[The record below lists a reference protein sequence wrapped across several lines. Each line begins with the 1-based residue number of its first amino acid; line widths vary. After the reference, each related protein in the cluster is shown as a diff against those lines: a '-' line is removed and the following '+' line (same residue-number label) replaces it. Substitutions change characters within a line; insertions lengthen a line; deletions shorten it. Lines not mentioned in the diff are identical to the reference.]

1 MSGSEMK
8 PWDRFCEFASEST
21 RIFKAFSMA
30 LDAKKLLFAFCG
42 VVLWGLGAML
52 LNVLPNAVI
61 PIVAGALAIVMIFV
75 ILARSE
81 TDVATKGFVLTL
93 VGSIIA
99 IIIIAGLLVWAGRA
113 RSEEQDL
120 LLNIYRT
127 LWTLAVA
134 AFFGTAVCRIA
145 AVDAATESA
154 IGPRETTRFAL
165 KKLSTSV
172 WTLLT
177 PVLAVIGFGI
187 ALMIIG
193 VIARIPAVG
202 YVWYII
208 IGLLYIIALLA
219 GLFFALTLIVYIPG
233 LVLFQPAI
241 GAEGNDSFDA
251 ISRAYSFVFGRPWRL
266 LFYGIVSAVYVKI
279 VLAVV
284 AIIFAWAGRITNI
297 FLAQGIGKQ
306 MSANVNALDLGDT
319 VFKMGYSADPVG
331 NVGNAAAYLRATVQA
346 PLFGPFLNSGRH
358 ILGGNV
364 LKSFE
369 AAGHPGGWFIIFWQY
384 ILLSIF
390 MAFAISLLYSVFTQI
405 YFLMRKACDGT
416 PFEEVYIETP
426 EEEEYEAEFPDEA
439 GEGAAGGEEKKPKAP
454 KARKK
459 RARKKKDVTEEPI
472 DLAGGEEE
480 GEKSDK

>member
-1 MSGSEMK
+1 MK

-99 IIIIAGLLVWAGRA
+99 IIVVAGLLVWAGRA
-113 RSEEQDL
+113 RSEQPAL
-120 LLNIYRT
+120 LLNIYRA

-154 IGPRETTRFAL
+154 IGPRETMRFAL

-177 PVLAVIGFGI
+177 PVLAVVGFGI
-187 ALMIIG
+187 VLMILG

-202 YVWYII
+202 YVWYVI

-219 GLFFALTLIVYIPG
+219 GLFFALTVLVYIPG

-266 LFYGIVSAVYVKI
+266 LFYGIVSTVYVKI

-297 FLAQGIGKQ
+297 FLAQGVGDRMADKV
-306 MSANVNALDLGDT
+306 SALDLGDT
-319 VFKMGYSADPVG
+319 VFQMGYSADPVG
-331 NVGNAAAYLRATVQA
+331 NVANGATYLRATVGA

-364 LKSFE
+364 LTSFGK
-369 AAGHPGGWFIIFWQY
+369 AGHPGGWFIIFWQY

-390 MAFAISLLYSVFTQI
+390 MAFAVCLLYSVFTQI

-426 EEEEYEAEFPDEA
+426 EEEEYEAEFPAEGA
-439 GEGAAGGEEKKPKAP
+439 EEGAAGGEEEKPKAP

-459 RARKKKDVTEEPI
+459 RSRKKKDVPEEPI
-472 DLAGGEEE
+472 DLAGEEE
-480 GEKSDK
+480 KPEESDK